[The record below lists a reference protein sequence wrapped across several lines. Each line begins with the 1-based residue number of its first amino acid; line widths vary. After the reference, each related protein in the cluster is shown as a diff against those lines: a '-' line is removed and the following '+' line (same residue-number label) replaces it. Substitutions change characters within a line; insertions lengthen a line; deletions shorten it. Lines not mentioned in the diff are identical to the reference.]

1 MTLQKA
7 PKEFI
12 TYMGVDYPFH
22 PYFNR
27 VLTLLTEVFPSTLYS
42 DYEIAKITIESLSE
56 APVCQ
61 DVFEL
66 ILLELFPKPKH
77 RYEEKRTMDFEQDA
91 GLIYAGFLQAYGID
105 LFQERNKMDWRIF
118 IELVRGLPEG
128 TEFSRV
134 VKIRCTDIPERTK
147 GNEKYIDSLI
157 KAKRAVEIEEP
168 EEDKRKR
175 FAQQW
180 IAIAEGLMNV
190 RR

>member
-12 TYMGVDYPFH
+12 TYKGVDYPFH

-27 VLTLLTEVFPSTLYS
+27 VLTILSEVFPSTLLS
-42 DYEIAKITIESLSE
+42 DPEKIKITIESLSE

-66 ILLELFPKPKH
+66 MQLELFPKKKS
-77 RYEEKRTMDFEQDA
+77 ETDKKTMDFEQDA
-91 GLIYAGFLQAYGID
+91 GLIYSGFMQAYGID
-105 LFQERNKMDWRIF
+105 LFEQRNKMDWRIF
-118 IELVRGLPEG
+118 VELVRGLPEG

-134 VKIRCTDIPERTK
+134 VKLRCTEIPERTK

-157 KAKRAVEIEEP
+157 KAKRAVEIDEP
-168 EEDKRKR
+168 IENKRKR

>member
-7 PKEFI
+7 PKDYI
-12 TYMGVDYPFH
+12 TYLGKDYPFH

-27 VLTLLTEVFPSTLYS
+27 VLTLLSEVFPSTLLS
-42 DYEIAKITIESLSE
+42 DAEIVKITVESLSE

-66 ILLELFPKPKH
+66 ILLELFPRKKDDESRP
-77 RYEEKRTMDFEQDA
+77 RTMDFEQDA
-91 GLIYAGFLQAYGID
+91 GLIYAGFLQTYGID
-105 LFQERNKMDWRIF
+105 LFVERNKMDWRIF

-134 VKIRCTDIPERTK
+134 VKLRCTDIPERTK
-147 GNEKYIDSLI
+147 GNEKYIENLI

-168 EEDKRKR
+168 IEDKKKR